1 MHAGAHRRLG
11 RGHIREIVTQRM
23 ARANGGALVRLAT
36 CCLSLGQHSLVQGL
50 THNMAMTK
58 RLLIV
63 YHSATGSTLRMLDAV
78 VAGATDPEI
87 TGIEVCVRAALW
99 TSADEVRGAAGILLG
114 TPENFGYMSGALKD
128 FFDRIYYPCLEHTQ
142 GLPYGV
148 FIRAG
153 NDGTGALNAI
163 ERIVTGLRWRAIGA
177 PLIVKGEL
185 TEATLADCA
194 LLGQTMAAG
203 IEAGIF

>member
-1 MHAGAHRRLG
+1 M
-11 RGHIREIVTQRM
+11 T
-23 ARANGGALVRLAT
+23 
-36 CCLSLGQHSLVQGL
+36 
-50 THNMAMTK
+50 MTK

-63 YHSATGSTLRMLDAV
+63 YHSATGNTQRLLDAV
-78 VAGATDPEI
+78 ADGARDPDI
-87 TGIEVCVRAALW
+87 SGIEVCVRAALAA
-99 TSADEVRGAAGILLG
+99 SADEVRGAAGILLG

-153 NDGTGALNAI
+153 NDGRGAQAAI
-163 ERIVTGLRWRAIGA
+163 ERITTGLRWRAIA
-177 PLIVKGEL
+177 LPMIVKGEL
-185 TEATLADCA
+185 TEARLTDAA

-203 IEAGIF
+203 LEAGIF